1 MQQEIDELYKIFM
14 TLGTP
19 DELAWPGVTSL
30 PEYQADAFPKWRA
43 KPLNEVC
50 PSLCAEGVDLLSR
63 MLAYDPQRRVTARM
77 ALQHSYFA
85 DIPSILDDP
94 PRL

>member
-1 MQQEIDELYKIFM
+1 M

-19 DELAWPGVTSL
+19 DESVWPGVTQL
-30 PEYQADAFPKWRA
+30 PEFQADAFPKWRPR
-43 KPLNEVC
+43 PLSDVC
-50 PSLCAEGVDLLSR
+50 PSLDPQGVDLLSR
-63 MLAYDPQRRVTARM
+63 MLAYEPQRRVTARM

-85 DIPSILDDP
+85 DIPQILDDP